1 VGRADE
7 FAREVTPALAEA
19 VSRAIPGARLVRV
32 VPLAADRADA
42 DETLKAA
49 GYGVPL
55 RLEVE
60 AADRARRTLVFHTAT
75 ANVFGHDRRADR
87 AAEMLLGYD
96 TFNGIPRHVRALDVG
111 AIRSAGGLTSLHDA
125 GEFYLLTEYAE
136 GTVYAEDLR
145 RIARDGGL
153 VVRDVVRAEAL
164 ASHLA
169 AIHEERRGSPPVYRR
184 SVRDLVG
191 SGEGVAGIIDGYPD
205 DVPGAPFAQ
214 LARIQEAC
222 TRWRWAL
229 RRHEHRC
236 RRIHGD
242 YHPFNVVFGEDAEP
256 ILLDASRGSAG
267 DPADDVACMAINYV
281 FFALEH
287 PGAWRPAFSV
297 LWDGFFRAY
306 DRVTSDGGL
315 LDVIAPYL
323 AWRGLV
329 VANPAW
335 YPSVGAKAREAVLGF
350 IEAALGASRFDP
362 RSAGE
367 LFP

>member
-1 VGRADE
+1 MARADQ
-7 FAREVTPALAEA
+7 FVREVTPTLIEA
-19 VSRAIPGARLVRV
+19 VARALPGARLLRAI
-32 VPLAADRADA
+32 PLKADRADA

-49 GYGVPL
+49 GYGIPL

-60 AADRARRTLVFHTAT
+60 TPDGTGRALVFHTAT

-96 TFNGIPRHVRALDVG
+96 TFNDIPGHVRAVDVG
-111 AIRSAGGLTSLHDA
+111 AIRTSGGLVSLHDA

-136 GTVYAEDLR
+136 GSVYAEDLR
-145 RIARDGGL
+145 RIAREGALSPG
-153 VVRDVVRAEAL
+153 DVERAEAL
-164 ASHLA
+164 ARHLGR
-169 AIHEERRGSPPVYRR
+169 IHAERRGNPAVYRR

-205 DVPGAPFAQ
+205 DVPGAPVAR

-222 TRWRWAL
+222 TRWRWTL
-229 RRHEHRC
+229 RRYEYRC

-242 YHPFNVVFGEDAEP
+242 YHPFNVVFGEDPEP

-281 FFALEH
+281 FFAVEH
-287 PGAWRPAFSV
+287 PEAWRPAFSV
-297 LWDGFFRAY
+297 LWSRFFRAY
-306 DRVTSDGGL
+306 ARETSDDVL
-315 LDVIAPYL
+315 LDVVSPYL

-329 VANPAW
+329 VANPTW
-335 YPSVGAKAREAVLGF
+335 YPSVGTKAREAVLGF
-350 IEAALGASRFDP
+350 IESALAMPRFEPSAAE
-362 RSAGE
+362 E
-367 LFP
+367 LFQ